1 MLLQPE
7 DYKLCGALPH
17 AKETRRYTHVVKN
30 VVFVVLKH
38 YDVNTFTEEDKF
50 IEEGMRATS
59 RQKTTF
65 YHYESKFMKCDQ
77 TVVIWCLQD
86 FLRRKE

>member
-30 VVFVVLKH
+30 VVFVVFKH
-38 YDVNTFTEEDKF
+38 YDVNNFQRRTSLLKKGCVPRPDRRQHF
-50 IEEGMRATS
+50 ITMNQS
-59 RQKTTF
+59 
-65 YHYESKFMKCDQ
+65 S
-77 TVVIWCLQD
+77 
-86 FLRRKE
+86 